1 MENITV
7 AASLQRLFIL
17 GFSLL
22 AAGIPALW
30 AVLGYRLQ
38 PVEKAAGDL
47 QTRMDKGRQDQQAGM
62 EKGHSE
68 LKQELREV
76 KVGMR
81 KVELATAGMAGTLA
95 CAVLCYLAG
104 R

>member
-7 AASLQRLFIL
+7 AASLHKLFIF

-22 AAGIPALW
+22 ASGMTALW
-30 AVLGYRLQ
+30 AVLRYQLQ
-38 PVEKAAGDL
+38 PIEKGMGDL
-47 QTRMDKGRQDQQAGM
+47 LTRM

-76 KVGMR
+76 KVGMC
-81 KVELATAGMAGTLA
+81 KVELATAGMAGALA